1 MKYRVATYLGL
12 TAVVIVI
19 VFIFHIADIFHSR
32 FIGRWQPDE
41 GDTQGYMM
49 DLTADSLLTTT
60 GPGHP
65 VLVFTADTLA
75 SRMMAISVGATR
87 LSSSSR
93 LFDAVWDYAWYRLMM
108 TDRPDLESVFLTLPS
123 LPAGVAPTEDAL
135 RNAGRSSSPGKL
147 WPLGNVRSLFRL
159 TAAAEFALSTGD
171 GPFAEYAL
179 SEAVA
184 TLTADSTRLYDMS
197 TGLWRGGGD
206 GVFSGTLPSWITE
219 ADRFNLMSLSL
230 NAAAADAYIEVSRL
244 SRMTGDSAL
253 SDRMQADGEQ
263 LAAGVRRRLWLPVEG
278 RFSQYLYG
286 RVAKIASPAS
296 TGLGNA
302 LAAASPTITD
312 REMAHR
318 IVDRLPR
325 TPYGILSTYPVSK
338 TAKNIEDTAL
348 AQSLWATGCRRG
360 EDYRALWNALA
371 SLLRLVCLDAS
382 GTERTKAGEEACAS
396 FIGAVVHS
404 IIGMRAEGDALVLN
418 PYIPM
423 ELGSELRVTG
433 MAYRDAILD
442 IAVFGNGNSI
452 ASMTIDGSSR
462 PDHRIPGSLTGRHKV
477 RIEMTAPAQTAV
489 DDKTDESGPVTM
501 PDMLPDELKIDS
513 VSSGVASL
521 SHATEKGAMMVNGRR
536 MENFEG
542 SDVSLP
548 KTGGYREIL
557 FFPINEAGRIGGLSS
572 EPLAGYSPGSSITV
586 QAEWFK
592 ARELARD
599 VYRRMYRLWLKQKG
613 KGGKAADDVSRPNR
627 RLTQIVALP
636 EDEALSFMVESN
648 NVTDCVIEVGYTQ
661 GRDSGPRGMSLRAVA
676 VNGFHHTVLAMPRS
690 IQGGDT
696 TITVTTIPTLVRLH
710 EGSNEITLHTR
721 RSERKPGARPDT
733 VMIDFL
739 RITPVM

>member
-19 VFIFHIADIFHSR
+19 IFIFHIADIFPSR

-49 DLTADSLLTTT
+49 ELTADSLITTS
-60 GPGHP
+60 GPGHS
-65 VLVFTADTLA
+65 VLVFTADTLE

-93 LFDAVWDYAWYRLMM
+93 LFDAAWDYAWYRLMM
-108 TDRPDLESVFLTLPS
+108 TDRPDLESVFLTLPCIPS
-123 LPAGVAPTEDAL
+123 GVSPTEEVL
-135 RNAGRSSSPGKL
+135 RNAAHHASPDNL
-147 WPLGNVRSLFRL
+147 WPLGNLWSLLRV
-159 TAAAEFALSTGD
+159 TAAADFALSTGNEA
-171 GPFAEYAL
+171 FAKDAL
-179 SEAVA
+179 KEALA
-184 TLTADSTRLYDMS
+184 ALTADSIRLYDQS

-206 GVFSGTLPSWITE
+206 GVFSGTLPSWFTE

-230 NAAAADAYIEVSRL
+230 NVAAADAYIKVAAM
-244 SRMTGDSAL
+244 SRMTGDHNL
-253 SDRMQADGEQ
+253 SQRLQADGEQ

-302 LAAASPTITD
+302 LAASSPAITD

-325 TPYGILSTYPVSK
+325 TPYGVLSTYPVSK
-338 TAKNIEDTAL
+338 TATSIEDTAL
-348 AQSLWATGCRRG
+348 AQSLWAAGCRRG

-382 GTERTKAGEEACAS
+382 GTDRTLAGEEACAS

-433 MAYRDAILD
+433 LTYRDAILD

-452 ASMTIDGSSR
+452 ASMTIDGSSQ

-477 RIEMTAPAQTAV
+477 RIEMVAPTQDTV
-489 DDKTDESGPVTM
+489 DDRPEESGAVTM
-501 PDMLPDELKIDS
+501 PEMLPDELKIDS
-513 VSSGVASL
+513 VADNIASL
-521 SHATEKGAMMVNGRR
+521 HGVTESVAMIVNGRR
-536 MENFEG
+536 MENFAG

-548 KTGGYREIL
+548 KTRGYREIL
-557 FFPINEAGRIGGLSS
+557 FFPVDGSGRIGGLSS
-572 EPLAGYSPGSSITV
+572 KPLSDYSPGSSITV

-599 VYRRMYRLWLKQKG
+599 IYRRMYRSWLRQQSR
-613 KGGKAADDVSRPNR
+613 GKADNDRRPNR

-648 NVTDCVIEVGYTQ
+648 NATDCVIEVGYTQ
-661 GRDSGPRGMSLRAVA
+661 GRDSGPRGTSLRAVA
-676 VNGFHHTVLAMPRS
+676 VNGFHHTVLAMPRT

-696 TITVTTIPTLVRLH
+696 TLTVTTLPTLVKLH
-710 EGSNEITLHTR
+710 EGTNEITLHTR
-721 RSERKPGARPDT
+721 QSERKPGARPDT

-739 RITPVM
+739 RITPL